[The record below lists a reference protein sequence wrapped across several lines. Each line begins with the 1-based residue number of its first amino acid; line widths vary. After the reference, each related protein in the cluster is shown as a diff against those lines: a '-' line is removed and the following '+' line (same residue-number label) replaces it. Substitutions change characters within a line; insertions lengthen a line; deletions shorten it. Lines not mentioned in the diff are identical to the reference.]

1 MGREEGEEKRG
12 GEGDREGEE
21 KAAEK
26 AKATMFCCSLNSS
39 HIPMSSAHSP
49 SQMLGLKICSMLM
62 ALEWE
67 ISFSFLALQTVA
79 AWPCL
84 FINAC

>member
-1 MGREEGEEKRG
+1 MGREEGEEKRE

-26 AKATMFCCSLNSS
+26 AKATMFCYSLNSS

-62 ALEWE
+62 ALEK
-67 ISFSFLALQTVA
+67 SRDFFLFLGTPNGGSLALS
-79 AWPCL
+79 
-84 FINAC
+84 IH